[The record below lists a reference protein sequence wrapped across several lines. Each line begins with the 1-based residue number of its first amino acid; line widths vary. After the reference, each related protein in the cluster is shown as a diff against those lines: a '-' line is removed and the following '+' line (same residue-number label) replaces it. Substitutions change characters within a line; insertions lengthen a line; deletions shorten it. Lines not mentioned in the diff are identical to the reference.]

1 MVRFYE
7 DFYFC
12 TNDDYEYFNL
22 YDETASFYNRYH
34 IHRLPLHS
42 KITLELTQNSFNIKE
57 ELSDMLYT
65 TCDHH
70 INGNKLV
77 ISFDKDYNVS
87 KLIEYYIENIC
98 SGSFVDS
105 FQKCIVY
112 LLEKK

>member
-1 MVRFYE
+1 MDRFYE

-22 YDETASFYNRYH
+22 YDETTSYYNRYH
-34 IHRLPLHS
+34 VHRLPLHS

-57 ELSDMLYT
+57 EFVDVYAD
-65 TCDHH
+65 CDHH

-77 ISFDKDYNVS
+77 ISFDKNYNVS

-98 SGSFVDS
+98 SGRFIDS

-112 LLEKK
+112 LLE

>member
-1 MVRFYE
+1 MNRFYD
-7 DFYFC
+7 DFF
-12 TNDDYEYFNL
+12 TSDDYGYFNL
-22 YDETASFYNRYH
+22 YNETTRYCNRYH
-34 IHRLPLHS
+34 IHRLPLIS

-70 INGNKLV
+70 ISGNKLV
-77 ISFDKDYNVS
+77 ISFDKNYNVS
-87 KLIEYYIENIC
+87 NLIEYYIENIC
-98 SGSFVDS
+98 SGRFADS